1 MLFRTPHPGRMPG
14 TFYWLFGLS
23 LLVTGGAAVPLLLG
37 PPHPVKL
44 VSLLVLGTVFIGM
57 AWMMW
62 YYHSSFNGL
71 SYELTG
77 TGIVINWGRKPV
89 VIPYH
94 QIMAVAPGK
103 LKGTSRVY
111 GMELGGYRQ
120 GIFSI
125 YRLGKG
131 EFYAIGDE
139 AVLIQTGD
147 SLYGITPLD
156 REGFILALQAKLR
169 ENGISYS
176 GQVTKQAAKAKT
188 GFALDGWTI
197 AGLVLGIG
205 LILGMALSIYLLIP
219 KLPEQIPMHY
229 NWRGEVNRF
238 GPPEEL
244 YIMPA
249 LALVSW
255 FPTVAIGIALAGD
268 YPRIRRLI
276 VALSVSLVVFT
287 WAILLAMILPL
298 L

>member
-14 TFYWLFGLS
+14 AFYWLFGLS
-23 LLVTGGAAVPLLLG
+23 LLVTGGPAVPLLLG
-37 PPHPVKL
+37 EPHPVKL
-44 VSLLVLGTVFIGM
+44 VSLLVLGTVFMGM
-57 AWMMW
+57 AWLMW
-62 YYHSSFNGL
+62 YYHRSFNGL

-89 VIPYH
+89 EIPYH
-94 QIMAVAPGK
+94 KIMAVAPGK
-103 LKGTSRVY
+103 LKGASRVY

-131 EFYAIGDE
+131 EFYAVGDE

-156 REGFILALQAKLR
+156 REGFMMALQAKLR

-176 GQVTKQAAKAKT
+176 DQVTKQATTAKT

-197 AGLVLGIG
+197 AGLVLGAG

-229 NWRGEVNRF
+229 NWRGEVNRY

-244 YIMPA
+244 YILPA
-249 LALVSW
+249 MALVSW
-255 FPTVAIGIALAGD
+255 LPTVVIGIAIAGD
-268 YPRIRRLI
+268 YPRMRRLM
-276 VALSVSLVVFT
+276 VALAVSLVVFI
-287 WAILLAMILPL
+287 WAILLAMTLPL